1 MWTPVGICLYNN
13 YLYFYAGKILLMKA
27 PMSDLVK
34 KILADPKKAKAFT
47 AAILRANHA
56 DQPVTIINEGKKYK
70 FVRLTASSGK

>member
-1 MWTPVGICLYNN
+1 
-13 YLYFYAGKILLMKA
+13 MKA

-47 AAILRANHA
+47 AAIVRANHN

-70 FVRLTASSGK
+70 FVRFTASGK

>member
-1 MWTPVGICLYNN
+1 
-13 YLYFYAGKILLMKA
+13 MKA

-47 AAILRANHA
+47 AAVLRANHN

-70 FVRLTASSGK
+70 FVRFTATGK